1 MLLTIRG
8 FSGPPVEESIH
19 RAFPEKDPDFIL
31 KEYRKRTTKYYD
43 SDLTFFPQEKEILE
57 ALYKEGLILTI
68 STSKNR
74 PMSLK
79 CLEILGVKDLFSMMI
94 TSSEPLPHKPDPASL
109 LALMIGDTGFD
120 ALAAKNAGIKS
131 VLLRLVPRIYEKDKM
146 PDYFVDS
153 YDELY
158 ELIHKI

>member
-1 MLLTIRG
+1 
-8 FSGPPVEESIH
+8 
-19 RAFPEKDPDFIL
+19 
-31 KEYRKRTTKYYD
+31 
-43 SDLTFFPQEKEILE
+43 
-57 ALYKEGLILTI
+57 
-68 STSKNR
+68 
-74 PMSLK
+74 MSLK

-109 LALMIGDTGFD
+109 LKIMETYKIKKEEALMIGDTGFD
-120 ALAAKNAGIKS
+120 AL
-131 VLLRLVPRIYEKDKM
+131 LLRLVPRIYEKDKM